1 MTCREFWDLM
11 PELEGAG
18 QPLEHAS
25 ECPRC
30 ATLLQQQRALA
41 MGLQRVASQRHNLEA
56 PARLEERLL
65 EAFRAKMTPPLEVFT
80 PRTAPATHGWLGWP
94 AQVSFAA
101 AVMVLAVF
109 VLWRHPRQPVQ
120 PVAGSE
126 AIASVDLDSDFIPLP
141 YAGEAG
147 SAEDANLIRVEMP
160 RSALMA
166 LGVPVADGE
175 AGEPVEAEVL
185 LGMGGAPQAVRI
197 LQ

>member
-1 MTCREFWDLM
+1 MTCREFWDRM

-18 QPLEHAS
+18 QLLQHAR
-25 ECPRC
+25 ECLRC
-30 ATLLQQQRALA
+30 ATLLEQQKDLA
-41 MGLQRVASQRHNLEA
+41 MGLRRVASQRHGLEA

-65 EAFRAKMTPPLEVFT
+65 EAFRGQMTAPVPT
-80 PRTAPATHGWLGWP
+80 PATHGWLRWP
-94 AQVSFAA
+94 AQVAFAA
-101 AVMVLAVF
+101 AVMVLAVL
-109 VLWRHPRQPVQ
+109 VLWRHPQQPVQ
-120 PVAGSE
+120 PVASPE
-126 AIASVDLDSDFIPLP
+126 ATAAADLDSDFIPLP

-147 SAEDANLIRVEMP
+147 PAEDGNLIRVEMP

-166 LGVPVADGE
+166 LGVPVVDGE